1 MGKLKA
7 LAIGTLCS
15 LSVFTASRGAIAAE
29 TVILKYGQTQQNVA
43 IADLETLATTGEIP
57 SNLQNVAAI
66 LSPVQKQQLTNAL
79 QTQVE
84 VDSAIIRNFLDTIM
98 GRRLLGAIAALTPE
112 EDIIQLFK
120 LRRAITES
128 ARNSGGLSLLGILSA
143 YPDSQIEIDLE
154 NAFIVAQSFNQD
166 FWRTQAFMARI
177 APQIAPNRPD
187 LDIPFD
193 PTQPGNARVRVRSLT
208 LQDRERDR
216 VIPLDLYTS
225 NAISSEKPVIIF
237 SHGLFSVNEE
247 MRYLAQHL
255 ASHGYIVAVPE
266 HPGSNGSYLERFFQP
281 ENALTVL
288 FDQVKILQPEEFL
301 QRTQDLSFVLDYL
314 ENLNRTRNPLQ
325 GKIATDNVL
334 VLGYSLGGATALS
347 IAGGTMQLD
356 YLKEWCPQRETLASN
371 LGLWAQCQAAGLPQN
386 EYTLRDERVK
396 GAIALSP
403 VTSLLFGDS
412 GLSSIDIPT
421 LIVAGSADKTTP
433 ALPEQI
439 QAFQQLSQPKWLAG
453 VIGGTHLS
461 YKDPLT
467 TTDQAGQ
474 PDTLYSGGEVVDTQ
488 AWEVRNYTR
497 ALTLAMAA
505 QLTPERDR
513 YSIFLTPEYAQFV
526 SSDRLPLRLVRQLP
540 DNLD

>member
-1 MGKLKA
+1 MGKLRGFGIIFG
-7 LAIGTLCS
+7 LG
-15 LSVFTASRGAIAAE
+15 LSVLTTSPAAIAAE

-43 IADLETLATTGEIP
+43 IADLETLAATGEFP
-57 SNLQNVAAI
+57 QNLGNLAI
-66 LSPVQKQQLTNAL
+66 VLSPEQKQQIANAL

-84 VDSAIIRNFLDTIM
+84 VDSVIIHNFLDTVM

-120 LRRAITES
+120 LRRAITQS
-128 ARNSGGLSLLGILSA
+128 ARNPGGLSLLGILAA
-143 YPDSQIEIDLE
+143 YPDPQLEIDLE
-154 NAFIVAQSFNQD
+154 NAFIVAQTFNQD

-177 APQIAPNRPD
+177 APQLAPNRPD
-187 LDIPFD
+187 LDLPFD
-193 PTQPGNARVRVRSLT
+193 PTQPGNATVRVQSLT

-216 VIPLDLYTS
+216 AIPVDLYTS
-225 NAISSEKPVIIF
+225 TAINPEKPVIIF

-255 ASHGYIVAVPE
+255 ASHGYLVAVPE
-266 HPGSNGSYLERFFQP
+266 HPGSNGSYLEQFFQP
-281 ENALTVL
+281 QNALTAL

-301 QRTQDLSFVLDYL
+301 HRPQDLSFVLDYL
-314 ENLNRTRNPLQ
+314 ETLNQTRNPLR
-325 GKIATDNVL
+325 GKIATDNIL

-347 IAGGTMQLD
+347 LAGGTMQLD

-386 EYTLRDERVK
+386 QYNLRDERVK

-403 VTSLLFGDS
+403 VTSLLFGDT
-412 GLSSIDIPT
+412 GLSSINIPT

-453 VIGGTHLS
+453 IIGGTHLS

-474 PDTLYSGGEVVDTQ
+474 PDTLYSGGEVVDEQ
-488 AWEVRNYTR
+488 AWEVRNYSR

-513 YSIFLTPEYAQFV
+513 YRIFLTPEYAQFV

>member
-1 MGKLKA
+1 MGKLRGFGVSFW
-7 LAIGTLCS
+7 LG
-15 LSVFTASRGAIAAE
+15 LSVFTASPAAIAAE

-43 IADLETLATTGEIP
+43 IADLETLAATGEIP
-57 SNLQNVAAI
+57 KNLGNLAMV
-66 LSPVQKQQLTNAL
+66 LSPEQKQKITNAL

-84 VDSAIIRNFLDTIM
+84 VDSVIIRNFLDTVM
-98 GRRLLGAIAALTPE
+98 GRRFLGAIAALTPE

-120 LRRAITES
+120 LRRAITQS
-128 ARNSGGLSLLGILSA
+128 ARNPEGLSVLGILAA
-143 YPDSQIEIDLE
+143 YPDPQLEIDLE

-166 FWRTQAFMARI
+166 FWRTQAFMSRI

-187 LDIPFD
+187 LDLPFD
-193 PTQPGNARVRVRSLT
+193 PTQPGDASVRVRSLI

-216 VIPLDLYTS
+216 AIPLDLYTS
-225 NAISSEKPVIIF
+225 TAINPEKPVIIF
-237 SHGLFSVNEE
+237 THGLFSVNEE

-255 ASHGYIVAVPE
+255 ASHGYLVAVPE
-266 HPGSNGSYLERFFQP
+266 HPGSNGSYLEQFFQP
-281 ENALTVL
+281 QNALTAL

-301 QRTQDLSFVLDYL
+301 HRPQDLSFVLDYL
-314 ENLNRTRNPLQ
+314 ETLNQTRNPLR

-347 IAGGTMQLD
+347 LAGGTMQLD

-386 EYTLRDERVK
+386 EYNLRDERVK

-403 VTSLLFGDS
+403 VTSLLFGDT
-412 GLSSIDIPT
+412 GLSTIDIPT

-433 ALPEQI
+433 ALTEQI

-467 TTDQAGQ
+467 TTDQTGQ
-474 PDTLYSGGEVVDTQ
+474 PDTLYSGGEVVDEQ
-488 AWEVRNYTR
+488 AWEVRNYIQG
-497 ALTLAMAA
+497 LTLAMAA

-540 DNLD
+540 ENLD